1 MNLSGAIAVKPG
13 YPPPSGP
20 RARDEFV
27 GHIRIVDTL
36 GVGGMGE
43 VYVGWDEALERRV
56 ALKAIR
62 QRHRMRPE
70 VKARFLREA
79 RVLSQLDH
87 PNICRIYD
95 YVAGEDRD
103 FLVLELIEGKSLGR
117 VIKGDDEASDDR
129 ELDDAR
135 RLEIAEGIAGAL
147 ATAHA
152 KGVVHRDLKP
162 ANVMITGEG
171 VVKVLDFGI
180 ARSIGTPGGAT
191 PPDEATGP
199 APEESTEGATLLERP
214 VRLPDAG
221 GDPAARYDDGGTT
234 LGVPAEPEGSEET
247 PAEEASRFASG
258 EANATEPES
267 WTVHGSVLG
276 SPGYLSPEQAHG
288 EPATTAS
295 DMYVFG
301 LLLQELF
308 TGRPPYPP
316 DLSVP
321 QLVLRAQK
329 GERVPLDGVRSDV
342 AGLIDELLDPAAA
355 ARPTAIQTLER
366 IRWIRDKP
374 RRRLIRGAIAAVILL
389 LVLSGVKYTLDLKA
403 ARDEAQLH
411 RSQAEDL
418 IGFMLGDLRD
428 KLSEVGRLELLEDVG
443 DQALDY
449 FESLPVENRTD
460 DELFRRSKALRQIG
474 EVRIAQGDLP
484 AAMAAFKE
492 SERLA
497 TALVERNPERDEWLL
512 GLGHSHFWQG
522 NVHWLQGDLPASR
535 DRFEEYRE
543 ITERLVA
550 EDAAN
555 KEWRLEEGYAAT
567 NLAAV
572 HQAMGEEEKAL
583 EALDNSLAIKEDL
596 LRRDPDDNELRRSLA
611 NGLSWQGTMLIG
623 QGELARAAESFRREG
638 EIRRALVA
646 ADPANAD
653 ARVLLAVNL
662 SQAGKLAVVRGDL
675 EAGHRGLSEALDLY
689 SDLVRHDPE
698 NSDWLRYLGVAHLQI
713 ADLDLATDD
722 AAAAHRS
729 LERAEEILD
738 SLAAR
743 EPSNRTVLREVALT
757 HLQRARLELVQGRP
771 RRALDPATAGRE
783 LVESLLEA
791 SPEKRQL
798 QADAGECHLVLGRIH
813 SDLGNGD
820 AAREHWRQTVELIR
834 PLVGSSGTL
843 TWVSTLAQSLLHL
856 GRDGEARSLVSEL
869 ERAGYDEPGWRR
881 AAERYGFEIH

>member
-1 MNLSGAIAVKPG
+1 MNLSGAMAVKPG
-13 YPPPSGP
+13 YPPSGP

-62 QRHRMRPE
+62 KRHRMRPE

-117 VIKGDDEASDDR
+117 VIKGDDGASDDR

-135 RLEIAEGIAGAL
+135 RLEIAEGIAEAL

-171 VVKVLDFGI
+171 MVKVLDFGI
-180 ARSIGTPGGAT
+180 ARSIGTSGGEAAPEPEGET
-191 PPDEATGP
+191 PPDEPTGP
-199 APEESTEGATLLERP
+199 APEDSAAGATLLELP
-214 VRLPDAG
+214 ARLADAG
-221 GDPAARYDDGGTT
+221 GDPVEHEDDAGGTT
-234 LGVPAEPEGSEET
+234 LGVPTGPGGSAET
-247 PAEEASRFASG
+247 PAE
-258 EANATEPES
+258 PKS

-308 TGRPPYPP
+308 TGRAPYPP

-329 GERVPLDGVRSDV
+329 GERVPLEGVRSDV
-342 AGLIDELLDPAAA
+342 AGLIDDLLDPAPA
-355 ARPTAIQTLER
+355 ARPTAVQTLER
-366 IRWIRDKP
+366 IRWIRDRP
-374 RRRLIRGAIAAVILL
+374 RRRLIRGAVAAVVLL

-403 ARDEAQLH
+403 ARDEAELH
-411 RSQAEDL
+411 RAQAEDL

-443 DQALDY
+443 DQALSY

-474 EVRIAQGDLP
+474 EVRIAQGDLR
-484 AAMAAFKE
+484 AAMEAFDE
-492 SERLA
+492 SEDLSR
-497 TALVERNPERDEWLL
+497 ALVERDPARGEWVL
-512 GLGHSHFWQG
+512 GLGHSHYWKG
-522 NVHWLQGDLPASR
+522 NVHWLQGDLKAALE
-535 DRFEEYRE
+535 RFRSYGELTHE
-543 ITERLVA
+543 LVESEPDNA
-550 EDAAN
+550 
-555 KEWRLEEGYAAT
+555 EWRLEEGYAAT

-572 HQAMGEEEKAL
+572 HQRLGQEEEAL
-583 EALDNSLAIKEDL
+583 EALARSLEIKRQL
-596 LRRDPDDNELRRSLA
+596 LAADPDDAELQRSLA
-611 NGLSWQGTMLIG
+611 NGLSWQGSLLTDG
-623 QGELARAAESFRREG
+623 GDLAGAEESFRQEQ
-638 EIRRALVA
+638 EIRRATVEA
-646 ADPANAD
+646 EPGNAD
-653 ARVLLAVNL
+653 ARMLLAVN
-662 SQAGKLAVVRGDL
+662 SSHRGVLALKRGDL
-675 EAGHRGLSEALDLY
+675 ETAEAALTEARDLFRN
-689 SDLVRHDPE
+689 LVNHDPE
-698 NSDWLRYLGVAHLQI
+698 NAEWQRYLTVSYLHL
-713 ADLDLATDD
+713 ADLALKRRSPSSASRAVDASQAIAEPLLRRDPTNVRLRKTRAD
-722 AAAAHRS
+722 AA
-729 LERAEEILD
+729 LFRAKILIAQGRHGDALAPANEALADFD
-738 SLAAR
+738 SLV
-743 EPSNRTVLREVALT
+743 EESPKNQGFVANLT
-757 HLQRARLELVQGRP
+757 
-771 RRALDPATAGRE
+771 
-783 LVESLLEA
+783 EA
-791 SPEKRQL
+791 
-798 QADAGECHLVLGRIH
+798 HLVLGQLRAA
-813 SDLGNGD
+813 LG
-820 AAREHWRQTVELIR
+820 APAEARGHWRSALHLIK
-834 PLVGSSGTL
+834 PIAESSSD
-843 TWVSTLAQSLLHL
+843 VDVLALLSRSLL
-856 GRDGEARSLVSEL
+856 RL
-869 ERAGYDEPGWRR
+869 ERRDEAEPYLERLEEAGYARHELQRMFPLDP
-881 AAERYGFEIH
+881 AAGSEIP